1 MKKVYD
7 VELMKYIALLEN
19 ISHVRI
25 KDLFQ
30 YNGMLCC
37 VVDKNDVSTFVGSG
51 GKKIRKIQDMI
62 HKKIKVVGYSDDVKD
77 FAKDLIYPLEVSK
90 IEDDN
95 GNLLISCDDRKS
107 KGLLIGRGRK
117 GLLNLQNALSRF
129 FKVDK
134 ITVK

>member
-19 ISHVRI
+19 ISNVRI

-37 VVDKNDVSTFVGSG
+37 IVDKNDVSILVGSE

-62 HKKIKVVGYSDDVKD
+62 HKKIKVVGYSSDVKD
-77 FAKDLIYPLEVSK
+77 FARDLIYPIEVDS
-90 IEDDN
+90 IEENN
-95 GNLLISCDDRKS
+95 GTLSISCDDRKS
-107 KGLLIGRGRK
+107 KGLLIGRGRQS
-117 GLLNLQNALSRF
+117 LLNLQNALSRF

>member
-7 VELMKYIALLEN
+7 AELMKYIALLEN
-19 ISHVRI
+19 IGNVRI

-30 YNGMLCC
+30 HNGMLCC
-37 VVDKNDVSTFVGSG
+37 VVDKNDVSILVGSE

-62 HKKIKVVGYSDDVKD
+62 HKKIKVVGYSSDIKD
-77 FAKDLIYPLEVSK
+77 FARDIIYPIKVDG
-90 IEDDN
+90 IEEDN
-95 GNLLISCDDRKS
+95 GTLLISCDDRKS
-107 KGLLIGRGRK
+107 KGLLIGRGRQ

>member
-19 ISHVRI
+19 LGKVRI

-37 VVDKNDVSTFVGSG
+37 IVDKNDVSILVGSEG
-51 GKKIRKIQDMI
+51 RKIKKIQDML

-77 FAKDLIYPLEVSK
+77 FARDFIYPIKVDS
-90 IEDDN
+90 IEEDN
-95 GNLLISCDDRKS
+95 GSIIISCNDRKS
-107 KGLLIGRGRK
+107 KGLLIGRGK
-117 GLLNLQNALSRF
+117 KSLLNLQNALSRF

-134 ITVK
+134 ISVK